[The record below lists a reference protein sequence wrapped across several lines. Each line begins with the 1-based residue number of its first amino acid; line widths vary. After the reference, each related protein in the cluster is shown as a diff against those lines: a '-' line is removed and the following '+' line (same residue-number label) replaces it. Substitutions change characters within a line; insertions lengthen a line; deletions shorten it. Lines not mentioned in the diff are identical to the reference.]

1 MSEIR
6 YNVTHP
12 ESDNEDKNKKGGRSV
27 ISGNRYTASVGT
39 EFVNIAGSKEQ
50 LSCRLKRNGYRG
62 WVGLPEDYPLGYG
75 EKTQAILE
83 AFAERIRCPEASR
96 SS

>member
-50 LSCRLKRNGYRG
+50 LSCRLKRNGCRDGWGFRKISSGLRRG
-62 WVGLPEDYPLGYG
+62 DSSN
-75 EKTQAILE
+75 
-83 AFAERIRCPEASR
+83 SR
-96 SS
+96 SFC

>member
-27 ISGNRYTASVGT
+27 I
-39 EFVNIAGSKEQ
+39 GSKYFC
-50 LSCRLKRNGYRG
+50 L
-62 WVGLPEDYPLGYG
+62 
-75 EKTQAILE
+75 
-83 AFAERIRCPEASR
+83 
-96 SS
+96 

>member
-39 EFVNIAGSKEQ
+39 KFVNIAGSKEQ
-50 LSCRLKRNGYRG
+50 LSCRLKRNGCRG
-62 WVGLPEDYPLGYG
+62 
-75 EKTQAILE
+75 
-83 AFAERIRCPEASR
+83 
-96 SS
+96 